1 MKGGAKLYQEAGV
14 MALIVN
20 FVIVVVMLVIYKTK
34 IYKTRR
40 KMASLLVVCL
50 FFIAT
55 VVYVVPKILAWV

>member
-1 MKGGAKLYQEAGV
+1 MYQEAGV

>member
-1 MKGGAKLYQEAGV
+1 MKGVAKLYQEASL

-55 VVYVVPKILAWV
+55 VVYVVPKILTWV